1 MSKPIIKSIVEEH
14 PFSEMVLFENGKYIV
29 FGNTQYSDLV
39 KIGKCPKVKSNS
51 LFLNGKIQDLSGSG
65 YEGLYKQIHELYDPS
80 LIGSLRIQSYQVKFI
95 QKTIKIFGAT
105 HVKFYGNED
114 GIFVN
119 FFDVLRSIS
128 EARMNRK
135 HETRLLFHQ
144 LKNQPVNSFEMTFN
158 SGSFSL
164 LPPKSLH
171 IGFGDNKIGIFTD
184 DESDEVYLFRD
195 PEVIQPVIHSFSEK
209 LGQDISFVIP
219 IKTSLLNDGSENNNY
234 DELLDEQFISE

>member
-1 MSKPIIKSIVEEH
+1 MSKPIIKSIVEENTY
-14 PFSEMVLFENGKYIV
+14 SEFVLFQGGKYIV

-39 KIGKCPKVKSNS
+39 KIGLCPKVKTNS
-51 LFLNGKIQDLSGSG
+51 LYLNGEIQDLSGSG
-65 YEGLYKQIHELYDPS
+65 YEGLYDQIHELYDPS

-95 QKTIKIFGAT
+95 QKTIKTFGAT

-144 LKNQPVNSFEMTFN
+144 LKNQTVNPFEMTFN

-171 IGFGDNKIGIFTD
+171 IGFGDNKVGIFTD
-184 DESDEVYLFRD
+184 DDSDEVYLLRD
-195 PEVIQPVIHSFSEK
+195 PEVIQPVINTFSDRLGQGISFS
-209 LGQDISFVIP
+209 LPSNP
-219 IKTSLLNDGSENNNY
+219 SLLNLDTSQPEIL
-234 DELLDEQFISE
+234 ELESDLEDF

>member
-39 KIGKCPKVKSNS
+39 KIGMCPKVKSNS

-105 HVKFYGNED
+105 HVKFYGNEG

>member
-1 MSKPIIKSIVEEH
+1 MSKPIIKSVVEEH
-14 PFSEMVLFENGKYIV
+14 PFSEFVLFENGKYIV
-29 FGNTQYSDLV
+29 FGNTQYSDYV

-51 LFLNGKIQDLSGSG
+51 LYLNEEILDLSGSG

-184 DESDEVYLFRD
+184 DDSDEVYLLRD
-195 PEVIQPVIHSFSEK
+195 PEVIQPVIHSFSDR
-209 LGQDISFVIP
+209 LAQGISFSLP
-219 IKTSLLNDGSENNNY
+219 SNPSLLNLDTSQPENL
-234 DELLDEQFISE
+234 ELESDLEDF

>member
-39 KIGKCPKVKSNS
+39 KIGMCPKVKSNS
-51 LFLNGKIQDLSGSG
+51 LYLNGKIQDLSGSG

-105 HVKFYGNED
+105 HIKFYGNED

-184 DESDEVYLFRD
+184 DDSDEVYLLRD
-195 PEVIQPVIHSFSEK
+195 PEVIQPVIHTFNDR
-209 LGQDISFVIP
+209 LGQDISFSLP
-219 IKTSLLNDGSENNNY
+219 SNPSLLNLGTNQPENL
-234 DELLDEQFISE
+234 ELESDLEDF

>member
-14 PFSEMVLFENGKYIV
+14 PFSEFVVFKNGKYIV
-29 FGNTQYSDLV
+29 FGNYQYSDLV
-39 KIGKCPKVKSNS
+39 KIGKCPKVKTDSIYVD
-51 LFLNGKIQDLSGSG
+51 GKIQDLSGSG
-65 YEGLYKQIHELYDPS
+65 YEDLYDKIHQLYDPS

-95 QKTIKIFGAT
+95 QKTVKHFNAT
-105 HVKFYGNED
+105 HLKFYGNED

-135 HETRLLFHQ
+135 HETRLLYHQ
-144 LKNQPVNSFEMTFN
+144 LKNQSVNPFDMTFN
-158 SGSFSL
+158 SSSFGL

-184 DESDEVYLFRD
+184 DDTDEVYLLRD
-195 PEVIQPVIHSFSEK
+195 PEVVQPVIHSFNDR
-209 LGQDISFVIP
+209 LGQGISFSLP
-219 IKTSLLNDGSENNNY
+219 SNPSLLNLDTNQPEIL
-234 DELLDEQFISE
+234 ELESDLEDF